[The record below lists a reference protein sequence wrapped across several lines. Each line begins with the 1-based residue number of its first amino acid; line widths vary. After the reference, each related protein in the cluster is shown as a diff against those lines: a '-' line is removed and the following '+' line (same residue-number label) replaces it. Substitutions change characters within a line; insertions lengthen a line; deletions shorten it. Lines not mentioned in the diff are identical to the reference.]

1 MCVYVCVR
9 ECSVMSDS
17 LQPTECSLPG
27 SSVHGI
33 FPARTL
39 EWFAISSS
47 MEEVVH
53 MVVHM
58 VVLFL
63 DIPVLH
69 IKKPRLIEFK

>member
-1 MCVYVCVR
+1 MCMCVCV
-9 ECSVMSDS
+9 SVWSCPT
-17 LQPTECSLPG
+17 LCNPTECSLPG

>member
-1 MCVYVCVR
+1 MCMCVCLSAR
-9 ECSVMSDS
+9 SCPT
-17 LQPTECSLPG
+17 LCNPTECSLPG